1 MSALDIDEMCPGS
14 GKPAKLH
21 AAMSVEEFDDNYFYA
36 AELKTFARQL
46 GIAVGRRRKLELEA
60 LVREFLRT
68 GTAPPAKSEPD
79 RRSGGSRDRLAAE
92 TIVRAYVDDRRTKAL
107 IRDLVHAHVPTLR
120 DKSGQWYWLNEW
132 RRTQLQAGQRIT
144 YADLGNRLLE
154 LMRSEGRLP
163 RIAAARFNNFVT
175 DFWTDPTNKGK
186 TRADAVAAWERIK
199 SVPGPKTYE
208 AYAALAPNTGGGAA
222 TADGK

>member
-1 MSALDIDEMCPGS
+1 M
-14 GKPAKLH
+14 AKLH

-60 LVREFLRT
+60 LIREFLRT
-68 GTAPPAKSEPD
+68 GTAPLAQPEPD

-92 TIVRAYVDDRRTKAL
+92 SIVRAYVDDRRTKTFL
-107 IRDLVHAHVPTLR
+107 RDLVHARVPQLK

-132 RRTQLQAGQRIT
+132 RRTQRRAGQRIT
-144 YADLGNRLLE
+144 YADLSNRLLE

-163 RIAAARFNNFVT
+163 RIPAARFNNFVT
-175 DFWTDPTNKGK
+175 DFWTDPSNKGK

-208 AYAALAPNTGGGAA
+208 AYAALEPRRGTGAA
-222 TADGK
+222 IEDGR

>member
-1 MSALDIDEMCPGS
+1 
-14 GKPAKLH
+14 
-21 AAMSVEEFDDNYFYA
+21 MSVEEFDDNYFYA

-60 LVREFLRT
+60 LIREFLRT
-68 GTAPPAKSEPD
+68 GTVPLTKPEPD
-79 RRSGGSRDRLAAE
+79 RRPGKLRDRLAAE
-92 TIVRAYVDDRRTKAL
+92 TIVRTYVDDRRTKAFL
-107 IRDLVHAHVPTLR
+107 RDLVHAHVPQLI

-132 RRTQLQAGQRIT
+132 RRTQLRTGQCIT

-163 RIAAARFNNFVT
+163 RIPAARFNNFVT
-175 DFWTDPTNKGK
+175 DFWTDPANKDK
-186 TRADAVAAWERIK
+186 TRADAVAAWECIK

-208 AYAALAPNTGGGAA
+208 AYAALEPSRGPEAPIK
-222 TADGK
+222 DGK

>member
-1 MSALDIDEMCPGS
+1 M
-14 GKPAKLH
+14 AKLH

-46 GIAVGRRRKLELEA
+46 GIVVGRRRKLELEA
-60 LVREFLRT
+60 LIREFLRT
-68 GTAPPAKSEPD
+68 GTVPLTQPEPD
-79 RRSGGSRDRLAAE
+79 RRSGKSRDRLAAE
-92 TIVRAYVDDRRTKAL
+92 TVVRDYVDDRRTKAFL
-107 IRDLVHAHVPTLR
+107 RNLVHARDPQLK
-120 DKSGQWYWLNEW
+120 DKSGQWYRLNEW
-132 RRTQLQAGQRIT
+132 RRTQLRAGQRIT

-154 LMRSEGRLP
+154 LMRWEGRYP
-163 RIAAARFNNFVT
+163 RIPAGRFNNFVT
-175 DFWTDPTNKGK
+175 DFWADPANKGK
-186 TRADAVAAWERIK
+186 TRADAVAAWEHIK

>member
-1 MSALDIDEMCPGS
+1 M
-14 GKPAKLH
+14 AKLH
-21 AAMSVEEFDDNYFYA
+21 AAMSVEEFDDDYFYA

-60 LVREFLRT
+60 LIREFLRT
-68 GTAPPAKSEPD
+68 GTVPLAKPEPD
-79 RRSGGSRDRLAAE
+79 RRSGESRDRLAAE
-92 TIVRAYVDDRRTKAL
+92 TTVRAYVDDRRTKAFL
-107 IRDLVHAHVPTLR
+107 RNLVHARVPQLK

-132 RRTQLQAGQRIT
+132 RRRQLRAGQRIT

-175 DFWTDPTNKGK
+175 DFWTDPANKGK
-186 TRADAVAAWERIK
+186 TRGDAVAAWECIK

-208 AYAALAPNTGGGAA
+208 AYAALEPSRGTGAVIE
-222 TADGK
+222 DGK